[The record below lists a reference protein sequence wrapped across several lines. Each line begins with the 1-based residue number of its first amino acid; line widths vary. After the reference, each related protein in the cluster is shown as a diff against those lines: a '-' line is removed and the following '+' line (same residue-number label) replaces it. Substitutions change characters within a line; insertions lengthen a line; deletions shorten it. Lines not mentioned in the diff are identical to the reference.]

1 MLWIES
7 NSKYIYMILDMF
19 NTIQQYKENLFDI
32 ITRII
37 DNREINLEVSERSPE
52 CKKEVNLALY
62 LVYES
67 CLKSILDDFE
77 FLNDLNEVQ
86 YFDFLKTIKSI
97 MQNAMQL
104 EINLRFFSKEIF
116 HLQSFLQI
124 IYIFTQEG
132 EKKKDKITELINL
145 MKRESEIF
153 ANENFTD
160 DENIKQLIENLDKEY
175 KFLKEEIKDNELQ
188 SKLIMYILDGKIKQI
203 PNKEYRKKLLEYIL
217 NDNNLILKS
226 GKFLAIIL
234 NKEIA
239 PSSQT
244 DDEENIEDLIE
255 DYLSFAKE
263 HDPLY
268 EILENQKKIK
278 YY

>member
-1 MLWIES
+1 
-7 NSKYIYMILDMF
+7 
-19 NTIQQYKENLFDI
+19 
-32 ITRII
+32 
-37 DNREINLEVSERSPE
+37 
-52 CKKEVNLALY
+52 
-62 LVYES
+62 
-67 CLKSILDDFE
+67 
-77 FLNDLNEVQ
+77 
-86 YFDFLKTIKSI
+86 
-97 MQNAMQL
+97 
-104 EINLRFFSKEIF
+104 
-116 HLQSFLQI
+116 
-124 IYIFTQEG
+124 
-132 EKKKDKITELINL
+132 
-145 MKRESEIF
+145 
-153 ANENFTD
+153 
-160 DENIKQLIENLDKEY
+160 
-175 KFLKEEIKDNELQ
+175 
-188 SKLIMYILDGKIKQI
+188 MYILDGKIKQI

-226 GKFLAIIL
+226 GSFLAIIL

>member
-1 MLWIES
+1 
-7 NSKYIYMILDMF
+7 
-19 NTIQQYKENLFDI
+19 
-32 ITRII
+32 
-37 DNREINLEVSERSPE
+37 
-52 CKKEVNLALY
+52 
-62 LVYES
+62 
-67 CLKSILDDFE
+67 
-77 FLNDLNEVQ
+77 
-86 YFDFLKTIKSI
+86 
-97 MQNAMQL
+97 
-104 EINLRFFSKEIF
+104 
-116 HLQSFLQI
+116 
-124 IYIFTQEG
+124 
-132 EKKKDKITELINL
+132 
-145 MKRESEIF
+145 
-153 ANENFTD
+153 
-160 DENIKQLIENLDKEY
+160 
-175 KFLKEEIKDNELQ
+175 
-188 SKLIMYILDGKIKQI
+188 MYILDGKIKQI

-226 GKFLAIIL
+226 GSILAIIL